1 MSREKNL
8 AKQQAKL
15 KSQSKGGD
23 PEKRNANDKAAL
35 QAKVAKKAEMKKQQ
49 EAEAARAEANK
60 PVVRKKT
67 GKKKEADNLD
77 DLLSAGLAKGKKK

>member
-1 MSREKNL
+1 
-8 AKQQAKL
+8 
-15 KSQSKGGD
+15 
-23 PEKRNANDKAAL
+23 
-35 QAKVAKKAEMKKQQ
+35 MKKQQ